1 MDRSDSPVSN
11 GVLTRPSSASSS
23 VPGSSR
29 LSGQLSQ
36 PSDDNQHFRDTKGIT
51 QTLAFPKANV
61 VEPDLL
67 LSYLS
72 QPQMGRPSILLLD
85 VRPKEQYEKGCLN
98 ADHVVWIDPILLDEE

>member
-11 GVLTRPSSASSS
+11 GVLTRPSSVSSS

-29 LSGQLSQ
+29 LSSQLSQ
-36 PSDDNQHFRDTKGIT
+36 PPDDNQHLRDTKGI
-51 QTLAFPKANV
+51 QTPAFPKANV
-61 VEPDLL
+61 IEPNLL

-72 QPQMGRPSILLLD
+72 QPQTARPSILLLD
-85 VRPKEQYEKGCLN
+85 VRPKEQYETGCLN